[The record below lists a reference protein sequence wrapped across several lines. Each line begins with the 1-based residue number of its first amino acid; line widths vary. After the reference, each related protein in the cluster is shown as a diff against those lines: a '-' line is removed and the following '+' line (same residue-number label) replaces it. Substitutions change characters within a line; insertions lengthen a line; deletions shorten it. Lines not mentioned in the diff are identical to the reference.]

1 LSAKP
6 LHRVWGFGTAVANFA
21 TPEKPGRRMKKL
33 LSLLAV
39 TTTVGT
45 ASAQFQVNPQMGFTF
60 QNLTKPV
67 EGQDFNASVGWT
79 LGSDLRIGD
88 RLFFQPGAFIS
99 RNRTISSYNQGDT
112 IVAEGKL
119 ITTNLKLRALC
130 GYRIIDSYQFD
141 LRFFAGP
148 SYDVLMSVDGTQSGD
163 IAWDKGDFGA
173 GSFNVEA
180 GFGLDMGLFTVSP
193 TASFGLNRAFSDATS
208 VKDIDSRYIT
218 YGLTIGV
225 NFGDDD
231 Q

>member
-1 LSAKP
+1 
-6 LHRVWGFGTAVANFA
+6 
-21 TPEKPGRRMKKL
+21 MKKL

-39 TTTVGT
+39 ATIAST
-45 ASAQFQVNPQMGFTF
+45 ASAQFQVNPQMGLTF
-60 QNLTKPV
+60 QNLTGKIV
-67 EGQDFNASVGWT
+67 EGQDFKASVGWT
-79 LGSDLRIGD
+79 LGSDVRIGD

-99 RNRTISSYNQGDT
+99 RNRTISSYDGGNI
-112 IVAEGKL
+112 IVNDGKL

-148 SYDVLMSVDGTQSGD
+148 SYDVLMSVDGTQSDD
-163 IAWDKGDFGA
+163 IAWDKGNFSK

-180 GFGLDMGLFTVSP
+180 GLGFDMGLFTLSP
-193 TASFGLNRAFSDATS
+193 SASFGLNRAFSDAQS
-208 VKDIDSRYIT
+208 VKDINSRYIT

-231 Q
+231 AQ

>member
-1 LSAKP
+1 
-6 LHRVWGFGTAVANFA
+6 
-21 TPEKPGRRMKKL
+21 MKKL

-39 TTTVGT
+39 ATIAST
-45 ASAQFQVNPQMGFTF
+45 ASAQFQVNPQMGLTF
-60 QNLTKPV
+60 QNLTGKIV
-67 EGQDFNASVGWT
+67 EGQDFKASVGWT
-79 LGSDLRIGD
+79 LGSDVRIGD

-99 RNRTISSYNQGDT
+99 RNRTISSYDGGNI
-112 IVAEGKL
+112 IVNDGKL

-148 SYDVLMSVDGTQSGD
+148 SYDVLMSVDGTQSDD
-163 IAWDKGDFGA
+163 IAWDKGDFSK

-180 GFGLDMGLFTVSP
+180 GLGFDMGLFTLSP
-193 TASFGLNRAFSDATS
+193 SASFGLNRAFSDAES

-231 Q
+231 AE